1 MTVSSQF
8 CCRNEAFFV
17 YASDA
22 ADSIET
28 KWYNKKRK
36 GNSIQ
41 VELLQERKRYL
52 YMDRALIVGVNITT
66 DGKKGSF
73 SLAMDEMM
81 SLVKACG
88 MEPVGRIEQ
97 NMEYANT
104 ATYIGS
110 GKVDEVHEMVRA
122 LEADIVVFDNGL
134 SPIQLRNL
142 QRELDCPVMDRTTL
156 ILEIFST
163 RARTREAKLQVE
175 VARLQ
180 YMLPRLV
187 GLHDALS
194 RQGGGSGAVSN
205 KGAGEK
211 KLELDRRRLE
221 QRLTSM
227 KRELEGI
234 AGERETQRKK
244 RAESGI
250 PRVALIGYTNAGKST
265 IMNTLLSAYVED
277 EEKKVFAEDMLFA
290 TLDTTV
296 RRIAPP
302 NQNAFLLSDTVGFIS
317 NLPHN
322 LVKAFRSTLDEVRE
336 ADLLLQ
342 VVDYSD
348 ENYMEHIKVTEDTL
362 KELGAETIPM
372 LYLFNKADLCGM
384 GEFAAVQGED
394 KIYMSAKS
402 SNGIEA
408 LLSLIAGKLS
418 GGYKDCTL
426 MIPYKRGDI
435 TAYLNEHAVVHY
447 MEYQEEGVF
456 MEVNMSLIDIGR
468 YKEFIIN

>member
-1 MTVSSQF
+1 
-8 CCRNEAFFV
+8 
-17 YASDA
+17 
-22 ADSIET
+22 
-28 KWYNKKRK
+28 
-36 GNSIQ
+36 
-41 VELLQERKRYL
+41 
-52 YMDRALIVGVNITT
+52 MDRALIVGVNINT
-66 DGKKGSF
+66 DRKSGSF
-73 SLAMDEMM
+73 CLAMDEMM
-81 SLVKACG
+81 SLVKACN

-104 ATYIGS
+104 STYIGA
-110 GKVDEVHEMVRA
+110 GKVEEVYDMVRA

-142 QRELDCPVMDRTTL
+142 QRELECPVMDRTTL

-194 RQGGGSGAVSN
+194 RQGGASGAMSS

-227 KRELEGI
+227 KRELESI

-250 PRVALIGYTNAGKST
+250 PRVALVGYTNAGKST
-265 IMNTLLSAYVED
+265 IMNSLLSAYAD
-277 EEKKVFAEDMLFA
+277 NEEKKVFEEDMLFA

-302 NQNAFLLSDTVGFIS
+302 DRNAFLLSDTVGFIS
-317 NLPHN
+317 NLPHS
-322 LVKAFRSTLDEVRE
+322 LVKAFRSTLEEVKE

-362 KELGAETIPM
+362 KELGAERIPM
-372 LYLFNKADLCGM
+372 IYVFNKADLCGM
-384 GEFAAVQGED
+384 GEFATVQGSD

-402 SNGIEA
+402 QNGIEA
-408 LLSLIAGKLS
+408 LLTLITGKLS
-418 GGYKDCTL
+418 GGYRDCEL
-426 MIPYKRGDI
+426 MIPYNRGDI
-435 TAYLNEHAVVHY
+435 VAYLNDNAVVHEMDYRENGVY
-447 MEYQEEGVF
+447 MKA
-456 MEVNMSLIDIGR
+456 NMSLIDAGR
-468 YKEFIIN
+468 YEAFILD

>member
-1 MTVSSQF
+1 
-8 CCRNEAFFV
+8 
-17 YASDA
+17 
-22 ADSIET
+22 
-28 KWYNKKRK
+28 
-36 GNSIQ
+36 
-41 VELLQERKRYL
+41 
-52 YMDRALIVGVNITT
+52 MDRALIVGVNINA
-66 DGKKGSF
+66 DRENGSF
-73 SLAMDEMM
+73 QLAMDEMM
-81 SLVKACG
+81 SLVKACD
-88 MEPVGRIEQ
+88 MQPVGRIEQ

-104 ATYIGS
+104 STYIGA
-110 GKVDEVHEMVRA
+110 GKVKEVYDTVRV

-142 QRELDCPVMDRTTL
+142 QRELDCPVLDRTTL
-156 ILEIFST
+156 ILEIFSR

-194 RQGGGSGAVSN
+194 RQGGASGAMSN

-227 KRELEGI
+227 KRELENI

-250 PRVALIGYTNAGKST
+250 PRVALVGYTNAGKST
-265 IMNTLLSAYVED
+265 IMNSLLSAYAD
-277 EEKKVFAEDMLFA
+277 NEEKKVFEEDMLFA

-302 NQNAFLLSDTVGFIS
+302 DRNAFLLSDTVGFIS
-317 NLPHN
+317 NLPHS
-322 LVKAFRSTLDEVRE
+322 LVKAFRSTLEEVKE

-348 ENYMEHIKVTEDTL
+348 ENYMEHVKVTEDTL
-362 KELGAETIPM
+362 KELGAERIPM
-372 LYLFNKADLCGM
+372 IYVFNKADLCGM
-384 GEFAAVQGED
+384 GEFATIQGND
-394 KIYMSAKS
+394 KLYMSAKS

-408 LLSLIAGKLS
+408 LLTMITGKLS
-418 GGYKDCTL
+418 GGYRECEL
-426 MIPYKRGDI
+426 VIPYKRGDI
-435 TAYLNEHAVVHY
+435 VSYLNENAVVHEMDYRENGVY
-447 MEYQEEGVF
+447 MKA
-456 MEVNMSLIDIGR
+456 NMSLIDAGR
-468 YKEFIIN
+468 YDTFILK

>member
-1 MTVSSQF
+1 
-8 CCRNEAFFV
+8 
-17 YASDA
+17 
-22 ADSIET
+22 
-28 KWYNKKRK
+28 
-36 GNSIQ
+36 
-41 VELLQERKRYL
+41 
-52 YMDRALIVGVNITT
+52 MDRALIVGVNINT
-66 DGKKGSF
+66 DRKNGSF
-73 SLAMDEMM
+73 QLAMDEMM
-81 SLVKACG
+81 SLVKACD

-97 NMEYANT
+97 NMENANT
-104 ATYIGS
+104 STYIGA
-110 GKVDEVHEMVRA
+110 GKVKEVYDMVRA
-122 LEADIVVFDNGL
+122 LEADIIIFDNGL

-156 ILEIFST
+156 ILEIFSR

-194 RQGGGSGAVSN
+194 RQGGASGAMSN

-227 KRELEGI
+227 KRELENI

-250 PRVALIGYTNAGKST
+250 PRVALVGYTNAGKST
-265 IMNTLLSAYVED
+265 IMNSLLSAYAD
-277 EEKKVFAEDMLFA
+277 NEEKKVFEEDMLFA

-302 NQNAFLLSDTVGFIS
+302 DRNAFLLSDTVGFIS
-317 NLPHN
+317 NLPHS
-322 LVKAFRSTLDEVRE
+322 LVKAFRSTLEEVKE

-348 ENYMEHIKVTEDTL
+348 ENYMEHVKVTEDTL
-362 KELGAETIPM
+362 KELGAERIPM
-372 LYLFNKADLCGM
+372 IYVFNKADLCGM
-384 GEFAAVQGED
+384 GEFATIQGGD
-394 KIYMSAKS
+394 KLYMSAKS

-408 LLSLIAGKLS
+408 LLTMITGKLS
-418 GGYKDCTL
+418 GGYRECEL
-426 MIPYKRGDI
+426 VIPYKRGDI
-435 TAYLNEHAVVHY
+435 VSYLNENAVVHEMDYRENGVY
-447 MEYQEEGVF
+447 MKA
-456 MEVNMSLIDIGR
+456 NMSLIDAGR
-468 YKEFIIN
+468 YETFILK